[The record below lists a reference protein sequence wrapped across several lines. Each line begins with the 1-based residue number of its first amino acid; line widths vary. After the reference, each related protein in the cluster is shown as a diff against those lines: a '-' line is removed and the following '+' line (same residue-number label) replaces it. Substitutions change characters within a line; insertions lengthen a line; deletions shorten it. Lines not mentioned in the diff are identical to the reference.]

1 MGKRLATGL
10 LATSL
15 LAGMP
20 AAYADNEKG
29 ICDDADHC
37 VWIMENHGPHE
48 FDYDVLTQEL
58 EGFGQQGK
66 AFLIMLVG
74 DKDPDIAGRSIDILS
89 DGNFSFTREEA
100 RKIVQEWPGSN
111 VEKMANLMVKIG
123 SPDVQGR
130 MIESLLSEDRKI
142 RDVARDVLARL
153 RENKKIYQ
161 LRSFEH
167 GPLAKAVVE
176 SPTRELVQMLAAFPP
191 EKTTPFLKRALGS
204 GDGPSV
210 IAAYNGLY
218 AIDKEMAFRSLL
230 ETLNDLGPD
239 RSETAFA
246 LAELLRHRNTIRPD
260 GFYLQF
266 AKELSENPEMTLM
279 GRVAGLDALLGGE
292 AFAKNRKVTTL
303 KANSAVRSALRAALQ
318 ARGQNIHP
326 YEANFNRVFSQDSA
340 NSAMMIWTHIQETQ
354 QDDGRIYQTFFDRL
368 ETLDNIA
375 VQQITLQALGQTE
388 NIKTLKYALTS
399 ARSQR
404 DKIYALSVNRLADH
418 WADDVRYDAVATSRL
433 LNQAPTTQAPES
445 QNPEAQD
452 PKSEDKPEPFAK
464 SVARLRTEDRKRWT
478 ACKVKGKPLTDYV
491 VQLPYFT
498 LEEEVSGSYVKRRF
512 IQTTYPT
519 QNGWFVGFSAKR
531 NGGLWYFD
539 NESGLGDPVSGA
551 QISKVSSV
559 IPMRL
564 PQPGRYASDF
574 WVISADPTTSGD
586 GQLFVGT
593 QNQTGIRAKLHRY
606 LPRSDFEVSILEQG
620 RYLLTHDNHSPLIL
634 GADGTIRPACE

>member
-10 LATSL
+10 LAASL
-15 LAGMP
+15 LAGVTN
-20 AAYADNEKG
+20 AYGDNEKG

-48 FDYDVLTQEL
+48 FDYAVLTEEL
-58 EGFGQQGK
+58 EGFGQDGK

-89 DGNFSFTREEA
+89 EGKFNFSREEA

-153 RENKKIYQ
+153 RENRKIYQ

-176 SPTRELVQMLAAFPP
+176 SPTRELVQMLSAFPP

-210 IAAYNGLY
+210 IAAYDGLY

-230 ETLNDLGPD
+230 DTLKNLGPD
-239 RSETAFA
+239 RSDTAFA
-246 LAELLRHRNTIRPD
+246 IAELLRHRNTIRPD
-260 GFYLQF
+260 GFYMQF
-266 AKELSENPEMTLM
+266 AKELSEDPEMTLM
-279 GRVAGLDALLGGE
+279 GRVAGLDALLGGG
-292 AFAKNRKVTTL
+292 AFAKDRKIVAL

-326 YEANFNRVFSQDSA
+326 YEANFSMVFPQDSA
-340 NSAMMIWTHIQETQ
+340 NSAMMIWSHIQDTQ
-354 QDDGRIYQTFFDRL
+354 QDDSRIYQTFFNRL
-368 ETLDNIA
+368 ESLDNIA

-388 NIKTLKYALTS
+388 NIKTLKFALAS
-399 ARSQR
+399 ARAQE
-404 DKIYALSVNRLADH
+404 DKIYTTSVDRLAGH
-418 WADDVRYDAVATSRL
+418 WADDVRYDAKSTARML
-433 LNQAPTTQAPES
+433 KR
-445 QNPEAQD
+445 D
-452 PKSEDKPEPFAK
+452 PKSEEPAVPFAK
-464 SVARLRTEDRKRWT
+464 SVAMLKIADRKRWK
-478 ACKVKGKPLTDYV
+478 ACSAKGKPMTDYV

-519 QNGWFVGFSAKR
+519 QGGWFVGFASKR

-539 NESGLGDPVSGA
+539 NESGLGDPVRGA

-559 IPMRL
+559 VPMRL
-564 PQPGRYASDF
+564 PRPGRYASDF
-574 WVISADPTTSGD
+574 WVISADPGASGD

-593 QNQTGIRAKLHRY
+593 QNQTGIHAKLHRY
-606 LPRSDFEVSILEQG
+606 LPRSDFEVSILDQG
-620 RYLLTHDNHSPLIL
+620 RYLLSHDDHSPLIL